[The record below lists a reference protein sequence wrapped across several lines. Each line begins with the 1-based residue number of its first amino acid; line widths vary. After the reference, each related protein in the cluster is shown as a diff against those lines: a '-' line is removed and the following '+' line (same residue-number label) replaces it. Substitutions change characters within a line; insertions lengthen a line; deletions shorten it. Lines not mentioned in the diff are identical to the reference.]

1 MADRNRYT
9 FNTELTGFVNIFED
23 SGKFNNRC
31 FSFIMP
37 PEAIEA
43 AEKDREE
50 LLAWAGSKAPNP
62 KRVEV
67 ALPKWD
73 DEGLVKFS
81 YGAGDGSK
89 KAVPAPIFVDT
100 DGAVI
105 DEATLKAARKG
116 TKVRIIVQQSPYVFG
131 SKVGTK
137 FKVLGV
143 QIIELVTGSGAVDSG
158 DLSVSDVAALFG
170 AVEGFKQGEP
180 QVRQAEET
188 TENNYD
194 F

>member
-31 FSFIMP
+31 FSFVMP
-37 PEAIEA
+37 PEVIEQ
-43 AEKDREE
+43 AEADREE
-50 LLAWAGSKAPNP
+50 LLQWGASKAPNP
-62 KRVEV
+62 KRVEK

-81 YGAGDGSK
+81 YGAGDGTK

-100 DGAVI
+100 DGKPV
-105 DEATLKAARKG
+105 DEETLKAARKG
-116 TKVRIIVQQSPYVFG
+116 TKVRIIVQQSPYVWG

-143 QIIELVTGSGAVDSG
+143 QIVELATGNGAVDSG
-158 DLSVSDVAALFG
+158 DLSVEDVATLFG
-170 AVEGFKQGEP
+170 SVEGFKQGEP
-180 QVRQAEET
+180 QVRQSEEVKD
-188 TENNYD
+188 NSYD